1 MLEVVAMSRFDKITN
16 RLNTNSIK
24 WSGDENELPMWVA
37 DMDFEAPEEVSNALI
52 ERAAHKIYGYCDIP
66 SEWNEAIVNWRLK
79 RYNHEID
86 KDDLLYCTSV
96 IASISSTVRKITSP
110 GENIVIQTPVYNI
123 FYNCILNNGRNVL
136 ESPLV
141 YKDGVY
147 SINFKDLEEKL
158 SNKQTSMMILCNP
171 HNPIGRA
178 WSKEELVKIGE
189 LCHKYN
195 VVLLADEIH
204 CDLVDPS
211 LVYTP
216 FSSVNEVCKNISITC
231 SSPTKTF
238 NLAGLHTSYIYI
250 SNPYL
255 KHKVWRAINTDEVAE
270 ANIFAITG
278 ATAAFTYGGAWLDE
292 LREYIYQNK
301 LDFINMVEKELPVHI
316 IRSNATYLLW
326 VDCSKICSDTVE
338 LVDFIKA
345 ETGLRVTAGKV
356 YGECGKAFIRVN
368 IATQNVRVKEGAKRF
383 IEGIKKYMNR

>member
-1 MLEVVAMSRFDKITN
+1 MSRFDKITN

-66 SEWNEAIVNWRLK
+66 SDWNEAIVNWRLK
-79 RYNHEID
+79 RYNHKID

-141 YKDGVY
+141 YEDGVY
-147 SINFKDLEEKL
+147 SIDFKDLEEKL

-171 HNPIGRA
+171 HNPIGKA
-178 WSKEELVKIGE
+178 WSKEELSKIGE

-195 VVLLADEIH
+195 VVVLADEIH
-204 CDLVDPS
+204 CDLIDPS

-270 ANIFAITG
+270 ANIFAVTG

-326 VDCSKICSDTVE
+326 VDCSKICSDTLE

-356 YGECGKAFIRVN
+356 YGECGKTFIRVN

-383 IEGIKKYMNR
+383 IEGIKAYMNR